1 MRLQINA
8 VLPYFLLFLTFVA
21 AVLFRPLLPIDETRY
36 LTVAW
41 EMFLQKS
48 YAVMSLN
55 FEPYHHKPPMLFWM
69 INAAWEI
76 FGVSRWAALLPI
88 FVSSALV
95 LFLTKKLSTHLL
107 GEKATETT
115 QWILL
120 GSIPF
125 LIYSSLV
132 MFDMTVTALLL
143 ASILTYISH
152 IKDPKWYKPVL
163 AGLLMGAGILTKGPV
178 MLLYVLWPL
187 LLYPVWRQDNF
198 ISPKKLYLSLLASLL
213 ICIVPVLI
221 WLIPV
226 FKETNDNFAFWLVW
240 NQTAG
245 RVTGN
250 FSSAHSRPFYF
261 YLMLSPLLFMPWI
274 FFPSAWKK
282 MKSLDLQSKAMKFL
296 LCAVV
301 PVFLSFSFISGKQP
315 HYLLPLL
322 PFITIFIA
330 CLFQDI
336 RLPYKK
342 IVTGLVTILI
352 LGQAYA
358 SHTHFKDYELKPF
371 AAVYN
376 EHKDAH
382 WAFVRNYQ
390 GEIGFLGRA
399 EKPIESLNLDDLKD
413 WFKQHPDGYAIV
425 RYKNEN
431 MDQYELILSKPY
443 RGKKLGIFRLKD
455 M

>member
-88 FVSSALV
+88 FASSALV

-143 ASILTYISH
+143 ACILTYISH
-152 IKDPKWYKPVL
+152 VKDPKWHKPVL

-187 LLYPVWRQDNF
+187 LLYPVWREDNF
-198 ISPKKLYLSLLASLL
+198 ISPKKLYLSVLASLL

-282 MKSLDLQSKAMKFL
+282 IKDLNLQSKAMKFL

-358 SHTHFKDYELKPF
+358 SHTHFKDYELEPF

-390 GEIGFLGRA
+390 GEIGFLARA